1 MRRRREVRSAPT
13 HPTPSDGS
21 AERPGPGPT
30 SRGRHRGRGP
40 RAHPRRTET
49 STFAKHTE
57 TGADAN
63 RGPVPRTGQTC
74 VPTKAHRSSAI
85 GDDASAPVAR
95 EPPRRSFRTR
105 RRTFFHR
112 YYHKT
117 TRVSVATAA
126 VRRARTA
133 PGPSSRVPAPSS
145 SIHRRASTRV
155 VPSLDPRPSRHPPSF
170 PLHSSS
176 LSSVSSSLPSSSSG
190 PSSPPSSAK
199 GLRHAGHWNASPP
212 MSRSRP

>member
-1 MRRRREVRSAPT
+1 MVRRYHEEERRR
-13 HPTPSDGS
+13 DGWMMG
-21 AERPGPGPT
+21 ATMRPEERKKLG
-30 SRGRHRGRGP
+30 
-40 RAHPRRTET
+40 
-49 STFAKHTE
+49 
-57 TGADAN
+57 
-63 RGPVPRTGQTC
+63 V
-74 VPTKAHRSSAI
+74 

-105 RRTFFHR
+105 RRTLFHR
-112 YYHKT
+112 HHKA
-117 TRVSVATAA
+117 TRVYVAKAA

-133 PGPSSRVPAPSS
+133 PGPSSRVSAPSRRRPS
-145 SIHRRASTRV
+145 VFVRRASLAASLV
-155 VPSLDPRPSRHPPSF
+155 VPSRHPPWF